1 MSAEA
6 VMTRYSLDD
15 LIFLM
20 QCLRDPQGGCPW
32 DLKQTYQTVV
42 PSTLEEAYEVADA
55 IEQGNMVQL
64 KEELGDLLFQTIFYS
79 QLAAEDHQFNF
90 YDVVH
95 GLVDKLIRRHP
106 HVFPQG
112 ILVQPSPNKVSE
124 TLDVKLQ
131 WEKIKESERV
141 NKGKSRPLDD
151 IPLAL
156 PSLTRAQK
164 IQKRLQSQETPPMLI
179 QQLQSRLAEWSKCTT
194 EQLLTTD
201 VGELLFLTA
210 KLARSVGADAET
222 ALRHYNQAYI
232 QRFDDLEATP

>member
-1 MSAEA
+1 
-6 VMTRYSLDD
+6 MTRYSLDD

-55 IEQGNMVQL
+55 IEQGNMAQL
-64 KEELGDLLFQTIFYS
+64 KEELGDLLFQAIFYS
-79 QLAAEDHQFNF
+79 QLATEDNQFNF
-90 YDVVH
+90 HDVVH

-112 ILVQPSPNKVSE
+112 ILVQPKQNNVSE
-124 TLDVKLQ
+124 TLDIKVQ

-141 NKGKSRPLDD
+141 NKGKSRPFDD

-164 IQKRLQSQETPPMLI
+164 IQKRLQSQETPHVLI
-179 QQLQSRLAEWSKCTT
+179 HQLQSRLAEWSDRLS
-194 EQLLTTD
+194 EGALAAD

-210 KLARSVGADAET
+210 KLARSVETDAET
-222 ALRHYNQAYI
+222 ALRIYNQAYI
-232 QRFDDLEATP
+232 QRFDDLEVTP